1 MPLNE
6 WPVARFS
13 NARRPIGKWRQ
24 HGHMTVRNLA
34 PSALSEAILAAL
46 MSRAKR
52 SKPTTVDSMLT
63 VRYRF

>member
-1 MPLNE
+1 M
-6 WPVARFS
+6 
-13 NARRPIGKWRQ
+13 IDD
-24 HGHMTVRNLA
+24 MTVRNLA